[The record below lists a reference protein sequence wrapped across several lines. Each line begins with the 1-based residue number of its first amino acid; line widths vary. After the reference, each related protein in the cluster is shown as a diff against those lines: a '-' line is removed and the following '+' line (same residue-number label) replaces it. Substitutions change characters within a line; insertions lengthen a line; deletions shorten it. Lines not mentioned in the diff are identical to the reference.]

1 MEDTELEEKLKY
13 EKEVSFQVDIYSHT
27 AQFSNQLYKLQPA
40 TDHLDLFSSFCW
52 ECSLH
57 MLFFFS

>member
-13 EKEVSFQVDIYSHT
+13 EKEVSFQVAIYSHT

-40 TDHLDLFSSFCW
+40 HWPSRFV
-52 ECSLH
+52 
-57 MLFFFS
+57 FFFMSGVLFTYVILL